1 LREEF
6 FKEVVV
12 KVMASATKGNGTTA
26 RRRIKS
32 AVKKAAAV
40 MQESNGALANGTPD
54 AGSDSEVKI
63 ETIRLRAYEFFLA
76 RGATHGHD
84 LADWLNAERQ
94 VLGAQKT

>member
-1 LREEF
+1 
-6 FKEVVV
+6 
-12 KVMASATKGNGTTA
+12 MASATKGNGTTA

-32 AVKKAAAV
+32 AVKKAAAA
-40 MQESNGALANGTPD
+40 MQESNGALANNGTPD

>member
-1 LREEF
+1 
-6 FKEVVV
+6 
-12 KVMASATKGNGTTA
+12 
-26 RRRIKS
+26 
-32 AVKKAAAV
+32 
-40 MQESNGALANGTPD
+40 MQESTGAFANNGTPD

-94 VLGAQKT
+94 VLGVQKT